1 MCNYTV
7 RSECVV
13 LVVARR
19 GTEIANTRAGGSGAA
34 RPRTGLSDATRIL
47 IFSEEI
53 QSYQAS
59 NVNVHVRG
67 RTRSALVFICMA
79 HENKVLCS
87 VLPRIIFR
95 CYYAVV
101 VCGVVHAF

>member
-1 MCNYTV
+1 M
-7 RSECVV
+7 V

-67 RTRSALVFICMA
+67 RTRSALVFICIWHM
-79 HENKVLCS
+79 KTRFS
-87 VLPRIIFR
+87 VLFCRGLYFAATTR
-95 CYYAVV
+95 
-101 VCGVVHAF
+101 